1 MKEENQEKSH
11 QHPSHLYEVDLVLS
25 NFVQK
30 NKLFKIHLKPVAD
43 RRSSI

>member
-25 NFVQK
+25 NFVEK
-30 NKLFKIHLKPVAD
+30 
-43 RRSSI
+43 